1 MSIVR
6 RIKREARNSPAK
18 AAVLVGLIGLAFYAW
33 APLMIAFLTA
43 AEEKVPAAAQ
53 SVPKPEGRISS
64 VAETNSPET
73 KEAPE
78 KRPTWRELEQWREES
93 PWTASAE
100 LAAIRNPF
108 RLAPAVREAAE
119 TTNEIVEE
127 PQTGPEQALNGID
140 TQLTSTI
147 VTPSRRVAILDGRA
161 YREGDTVPVEYL
173 GVTWEFELR
182 RVEPNK
188 VTLAW
193 RSLERIVSVPERSR
207 VGRIELATRNRQ

>member
-43 AEEKVPAAAQ
+43 AEEKVPAAARAEAD
-53 SVPKPEGRISS
+53 SEERISS
-64 VAETNSPET
+64 VAETNSAKSE
-73 KEAPE
+73 EATE

-93 PWTASAE
+93 PWTAPAE
-100 LAAIRNPF
+100 LTALRDPF
-108 RLAPAVREAAE
+108 RPAAGAREAE
-119 TTNEIVEE
+119 EPTEEIVEK

-140 TQLTSTI
+140 IVLTSTI
-147 VTPSRRVAILDGRA
+147 VTPKRRVAILDGRA
-161 YREGDTVPVEYL
+161 YREGDIVSVEYL
-173 GVTWEFELR
+173 GATWEFELR
-182 RVEPNK
+182 RVEPDK

-193 RSLERIVSVPERSR
+193 RSLERVVSAPDRAC
-207 VGRIELATRNRQ
+207 VGRIELAEHTRQ